1 MHQPLRFF
9 RLSVGRKTSERANKI
24 DVLRRLHLQSNQ
36 VIRARIEKLKP
47 KKRKQKIR
55 NNADDL
61 IVESFFVED
70 TNIIEREDESDQNS
84 NDSFES
90 EENNEIDNNM
100 EVEP

>member
-1 MHQPLRFF
+1 M
-9 RLSVGRKTSERANKI
+9 GRKTSERANKI

-36 VIRARIEKLKP
+36 VIRSRIEKLKQ
-47 KKRKQKIR
+47 KKRKQKTR

-61 IVESFFVED
+61 KVESFFVED

-100 EVEP
+100 EPEE

>member
-24 DVLRRLHLQSNQ
+24 DVFRRLHLQSNQ
-36 VIRARIEKLKP
+36 IIRARIEKLKP
-47 KKRKQKIR
+47 KKRKKKIR

-61 IVESFFVED
+61 KVESFFVED
-70 TNIIEREDESDQNS
+70 TNIIVEDESDQNS

-90 EENNEIDNNM
+90 EENNEIDNDM
-100 EVEP
+100 EPEE

>member
-47 KKRKQKIR
+47 KKRKKKIR

-61 IVESFFVED
+61 KVESFFVED
-70 TNIIEREDESDQNS
+70 TNIIVEDESDQNS

-90 EENNEIDNNM
+90 EENNEIDNDM
-100 EVEP
+100 EPEE

>member
-36 VIRARIEKLKP
+36 IIRARIEKLKP
-47 KKRKQKIR
+47 KKRKKKIR
-55 NNADDL
+55 NNDDDK
-61 IVESFFVED
+61 IVEDFFVED
-70 TNIIEREDESDQNS
+70 TNIIERQDESDQNS

-90 EENNEIDNNM
+90 DEDNEIDENM

>member
-1 MHQPLRFF
+1 M
-9 RLSVGRKTSERANKI
+9 GRKTSERANKI

-36 VIRARIEKLKP
+36 VIRSRIEKLKQ
-47 KKRKQKIR
+47 KKRKQKTR

-61 IVESFFVED
+61 KVESFFVED

-90 EENNEIDNNM
+90 EENNEIDANM
-100 EVEP
+100 QTEE